1 MENKDIYIKYQENQ
15 PVLVETL
22 YNNHGGKRDRP
33 LTTVAHVVAAY
44 KTAVAPRFDST
55 PTDELTLHLPEGVD
69 RSALEEDCFAATDST
84 GTALD
89 SGCLLSA
96 LGSLGSKSKVPLV
109 VKSNSITCLVV
120 STLSAPPLQL
130 IQHGHAAGMYYG
142 VSLYILK

>member
-33 LTTVAHVVAAY
+33 LTTVAHLVAAFQ
-44 KTAVAPRFDST
+44 ALPNSPLASAFVGD
-55 PTDELTLHLPEGVD
+55 LTLHLPEGVD
-69 RSALEEDCFAATDST
+69 RSALQEDCFAATDST